1 MIVLLHISILISDK
15 LSRKGIE
22 KSPKWVD
29 FALSNMLGSE
39 VPCTKPL
46 KNTLPTR
53 PKVQISY
60 TQGGRQGF
68 SLSDS

>member
-1 MIVLLHISILISDK
+1 MLLHISILLSDK
-15 LSRKGIE
+15 LSQKGIE
-22 KSPKWVD
+22 KSPKWAD
-29 FALSNMLGSE
+29 FALSNMLGL
-39 VPCTKPL
+39 L

-53 PKVQISY
+53 PNVQISY